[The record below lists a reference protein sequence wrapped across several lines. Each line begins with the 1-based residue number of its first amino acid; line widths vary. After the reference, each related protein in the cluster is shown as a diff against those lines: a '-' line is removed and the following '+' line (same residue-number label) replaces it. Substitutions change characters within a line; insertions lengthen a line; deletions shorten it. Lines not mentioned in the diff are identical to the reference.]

1 MAGWENAV
9 WPNGYCLLSSRGKK
23 CQIVA
28 TALWGTVYRNLN
40 SPFLTSTSSLD
51 LRALNFVMEPTIRI
65 PATAA
70 RLLVQI
76 LDEMSRGN
84 AVKIISIH
92 AELTTQEAA
101 DLLNV
106 SRPTLIQMLD
116 AGVLEY
122 RKVGTHRRIRVDS
135 LMAHKRK
142 LDADRR
148 AALAELSAYDQEIG
162 L

>member
-1 MAGWENAV
+1 MPATNVLTPEIPSQAEA
-9 WPNGYCLLSSRGKK
+9 LLAKETRTLL
-23 CQIVA
+23 A
-28 TALWGTVYRNLN
+28 
-40 SPFLTSTSSLD
+40 PFLDSDSALD
-51 LRALNFVMEPTIRI
+51 LRALNSAKKPTIRI
-65 PATAA
+65 PASAA

-84 AVKIISIH
+84 AVKIIPVH

-101 DLLNV
+101 DVLNV

-116 AGVLEY
+116 SGTLEY
-122 RKVGTHRRIRVDS
+122 RRVGTHRRIRVDS

-148 AALAELSAYDQEIG
+148 AALEELSAYDQEIG